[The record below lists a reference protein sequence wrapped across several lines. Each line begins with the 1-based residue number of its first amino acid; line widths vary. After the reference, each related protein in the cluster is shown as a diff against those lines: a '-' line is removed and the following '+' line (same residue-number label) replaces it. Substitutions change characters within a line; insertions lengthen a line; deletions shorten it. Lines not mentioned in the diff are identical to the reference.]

1 MEFVGSRKGKRKHI
15 GHEKNTLKKIQK
27 MNTKNDGMKKK
38 MKSTGNR
45 FQIHRENREEYTAE
59 ETGCKEQEKEN
70 RARALKVIQND

>member
-1 MEFVGSRKGKRKHI
+1 
-15 GHEKNTLKKIQK
+15 
-27 MNTKNDGMKKK
+27 MKKK

-45 FQIHRENREEYTAE
+45 FQMHRENSEEYRYKAE

>member
-27 MNTKNDGMKKK
+27 MNTKNYGMKKK

-45 FQIHRENREEYTAE
+45 FQIHRENR
-59 ETGCKEQEKEN
+59 
-70 RARALKVIQND
+70 